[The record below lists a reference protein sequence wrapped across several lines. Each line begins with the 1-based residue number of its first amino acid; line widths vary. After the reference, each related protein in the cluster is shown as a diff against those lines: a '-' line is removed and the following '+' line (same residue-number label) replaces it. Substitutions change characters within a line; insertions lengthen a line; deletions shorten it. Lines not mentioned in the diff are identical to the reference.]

1 MDKRTA
7 AKLKL
12 LATKKMSAEIS
23 LDSQAKW
30 YELYRLMPIFVFIV
44 VFALFLLWGF
54 IDSYSFDKVV
64 AIEGSFT
71 NDMKTVYGLFGYDS
85 RFQVFSVWIGIGL
98 VFGLVAW
105 LFTRISV
112 AVNVTRIESVRLLNI
127 NAEIED
133 VKASDNKKDVNP
145 D

>member
-1 MDKRTA
+1 
-7 AKLKL
+7 
-12 LATKKMSAEIS
+12 
-23 LDSQAKW
+23 
-30 YELYRLMPIFVFIV
+30 MPIFVFIV

-54 IDSYSFDKVV
+54 IDSYSFDRVV